1 MKYNIIIFRGKTFFL
16 NQKGQK
22 PIYFDLFINLFI
34 MKKIVFILALQCIA
48 TISLSAQEL
57 PKDTV
62 VPKSLNEVI
71 VIGKKAELNQKQV
84 KPLATIDEYLQQSG
98 KIEMIKR
105 GAYAWEPVINSMATE
120 RTLITIDGMRIFGAC
135 TDKMDP
141 ITSYIEVSNL
151 SEATIKSGQ
160 QGACHGATIGGA
172 IDLKRNRSNFNDL
185 GWKASVNSGFET
197 NSNQKIFG
205 TAVNYVDKSF
215 YIDTDF
221 MYRDADNY
229 KGGNNQEILF
239 SQFRKF
245 NISATS
251 GFLLAKNKLVEGS
264 IIYDK
269 ATDVGYP
276 ALPMDISLAEA
287 LITSL
292 KFEYTPK
299 SEKITSNFA
308 MTNWETK
315 IYYNTITHRMD
326 DTKRPFVPIHMDMPG
341 WSDTYGFYSKVIG
354 AFENHHFTADLNS
367 FYNRSIAEMTMYPS
381 DPNENLMFMFTWPD
395 VRTFYGSLFLE
406 DNIALNSNAS
416 LKFSGSLAN
425 HFNEVADQLGL
436 ESLQIFYPN
445 MSESKSR
452 ILKSISSNYLHS
464 QNGFEYGFGV
474 AYGERAPSVSEGYGF
489 YLFNSFD
496 RYDYIGNRG
505 LKNENSVEGNASISY
520 TTKKFSAKLQSSYF
534 HISNYI
540 VGKPDATV
548 LPMTIGASGI
558 KIYTTLDYATIFNTD
573 VNVEYQ
579 ISDHFKTKG
588 QLVYNYGKDFEDKN
602 LPFISPLRYSASVN
616 YRMNRFSSEI
626 MVQGN
631 ATQTQ
636 YSPFYGEDRTPDYA
650 ILNLATSYLFAIEG
664 SKLNVRAG
672 VENILDTYYS
682 TFSDWNNI
690 PRKGRNFFLNV
701 TFSY

>member
-1 MKYNIIIFRGKTFFL
+1 
-16 NQKGQK
+16 
-22 PIYFDLFINLFI
+22 
-34 MKKIVFILALQCIA
+34 MKKIIFILGLQFIA
-48 TISLSAQEL
+48 SISLSAQVQT
-57 PKDTV
+57 KDTI
-62 VPKSLNEVI
+62 VPKSLTEVI
-71 VIGKKAELNQKQV
+71 VINKKAQLSQKQA
-84 KPLATIDEYLQQSG
+84 KALATIDEYLQQSG

-105 GAYAWEPVINSMATE
+105 GVYAWEPIINSMATE

-141 ITSYIEVSNL
+141 ITSYVEVSNL

-160 QGACHGATIGGA
+160 QGTCHGATIGGA
-172 IDLKRNRSNFNDL
+172 IDLKRNRSNFSDL
-185 GWKASVNSGFET
+185 GWEASINTGYET

-205 TAVNYVDKSF
+205 TAINYVENSF
-215 YIDTDF
+215 YVDTDF

-229 KGGNNQEILF
+229 TAGNNQEVLF

-245 NISATS
+245 NVSTTS
-251 GFLLAKNKLVEGS
+251 GFLIGKNKLIEGS
-264 IIYDK
+264 LIYDK
-269 ATDVGYP
+269 ATNVGYP
-276 ALPMDISLAEA
+276 ALPMDVSLAEA

-299 SEKITSNFA
+299 SSKIE
-308 MTNWETK
+308 NWESK
-315 IYYNTITHRMD
+315 LYYNNITHRMD

-341 WSDTYGFYSKVIG
+341 WSDTYGFYSKAKGV
-354 AFENHHFTADLNS
+354 FENHHFTANLNS
-367 FYNRSIAEMTMYPS
+367 FYNRSIAEMTMYPT

-395 VRTFYGSLFLE
+395 VRTFYGGLFLE
-406 DNIALNSNAS
+406 DNIALNSTSS

-425 HFNEVADQLGL
+425 HFNKVADELGL

-445 MSESKSR
+445 MSASKIR
-452 ILKSISSNYLHS
+452 ILKSISSNYS
-464 QNGFEYGFGV
+464 YNKNGFEYGFGL
-474 AYGERAPSVSEGYGF
+474 AYGERSPSVSEGYGF

-496 RYDYIGNRG
+496 RYDYIGNPG
-505 LKNENSVEGNASISY
+505 LKNESSVEVNTSLGYA
-520 TTKKFSAKLQSSYF
+520 TKKFSAKVTSSYF

-540 VGKPDATV
+540 IGKPDAT
-548 LPMTIGASGI
+548 LIPMTIGASGV
-558 KIYTTLDYATIFNTD
+558 KIYTALNYATIFNTD
-573 VNVEYQ
+573 LNVEYQ

-602 LPFISPLRYSASVN
+602 LPFISPLRYSASLN
-616 YRMNRFSSEI
+616 YKIDRFSSEI

-631 ATQTQ
+631 ATQTK
-636 YSPFYGEDRTPDYA
+636 YSPFYGEDRTSDYA
-650 ILNLATSYLFAIEG
+650 ILNLATSYLFAIDG

-672 VENILDTYYS
+672 IENILDTYYS

-701 TFSY
+701 NFAY

>member
-1 MKYNIIIFRGKTFFL
+1 MKN
-16 NQKGQK
+16 
-22 PIYFDLFINLFI
+22 
-34 MKKIVFILALQCIA
+34 IVFILGLQFIA
-48 TISLSAQEL
+48 SISLSAQVQT
-57 PKDTV
+57 KDTIL
-62 VPKSLNEVI
+62 PKSLTEVI
-71 VIGKKAELNQKQV
+71 VINKKAHLSQKQS
-84 KPLATIDEYLQQSG
+84 KALATIDEYLQQSG

-105 GAYAWEPVINSMATE
+105 GVYAWEPIINSMATE

-141 ITSYIEVSNL
+141 ITSYVEVSNL

-160 QGACHGATIGGA
+160 QGTCHGATIGGA
-172 IDLKRNRSNFNDL
+172 IDLKRNRSNFSDL
-185 GWKASVNSGFET
+185 GWEASINTGYET

-205 TAVNYVDKSF
+205 TAINYVENSF
-215 YIDTDF
+215 YVDTDF

-229 KGGNNQEILF
+229 TAGNNQEVLF

-245 NISATS
+245 NVSTTS
-251 GFLLAKNKLVEGS
+251 GFLIGKNKLIEGS
-264 IIYDK
+264 LIYDK
-269 ATDVGYP
+269 ATNVGYP
-276 ALPMDISLAEA
+276 ALPMDVSLAEA

-299 SEKITSNFA
+299 SSKIE
-308 MTNWETK
+308 NWESK
-315 IYYNTITHRMD
+315 LYYNTITHRMD

-341 WSDTYGFYSKVIG
+341 WSDTYGFYSKAKGV
-354 AFENHHFTADLNS
+354 FENHHFTANLNS
-367 FYNRSIAEMTMYPS
+367 FYNRSIAEMTMYPT

-395 VRTFYGSLFLE
+395 IRTFYGSLFLE
-406 DNIALNSNAS
+406 DNIALNSTSS

-425 HFNEVADQLGL
+425 HFNKVADELGL

-445 MSESKSR
+445 MSASKIR
-452 ILKSISSNYLHS
+452 ILKSISSNYS
-464 QNGFEYGFGV
+464 YNKNGFEYGFGL

-496 RYDYIGNRG
+496 RYDYIGNPG
-505 LKNENSVEGNASISY
+505 LKNESSVEVNTSLGYA
-520 TTKKFSAKLQSSYF
+520 TKKFSAKVTSSYF

-540 VGKPDATV
+540 IGKPDAT
-548 LPMTIGASGI
+548 LIPMTIGASGV
-558 KIYTTLDYATIFNTD
+558 KIYTALDYATIFNTD
-573 VNVEYQ
+573 LNVEYQ

-602 LPFISPLRYSASVN
+602 LPFISPLRYSASLN
-616 YRMNRFSSEI
+616 YKIDRFSSEI

-631 ATQTQ
+631 ATQTK
-636 YSPFYGEDRTPDYA
+636 YSPFYGEDRTSDYA
-650 ILNLATSYLFAIEG
+650 ILNLATSYLFAIDG

-672 VENILDTYYS
+672 IENILDTYYS

-701 TFSY
+701 NFAY

>member
-1 MKYNIIIFRGKTFFL
+1 
-16 NQKGQK
+16 
-22 PIYFDLFINLFI
+22 
-34 MKKIVFILALQCIA
+34 MKKIVFILALQFIA
-48 TISLSAQEL
+48 SISLSAQVQT
-57 PKDTV
+57 KDTI
-62 VPKSLNEVI
+62 VPKSLTEVI
-71 VIGKKAELNQKQV
+71 VINKKAQLSQKQA
-84 KPLATIDEYLQQSG
+84 KALATIDEYLQQSG

-105 GAYAWEPVINSMATE
+105 GVYAWEPIINSMATE

-141 ITSYIEVSNL
+141 ITSYVEVSNL

-172 IDLKRNRSNFNDL
+172 IDLKRNRSNFSDL
-185 GWKASVNSGFET
+185 GWEASINTGYET

-205 TAVNYVDKSF
+205 TAINYVENSF
-215 YIDTDF
+215 YVDTDF

-229 KGGNNQEILF
+229 TAGNNQEVLF

-245 NISATS
+245 NVSITS
-251 GFLLAKNKLVEGS
+251 GFLIGKNKLIEGS
-264 IIYDK
+264 LIYDK
-269 ATDVGYP
+269 ATNVGYP
-276 ALPMDISLAEA
+276 ALPMDVSLAEA

-299 SEKITSNFA
+299 SSKIE
-308 MTNWETK
+308 NWESK
-315 IYYNTITHRMD
+315 LYYNTITHRMD

-341 WSDTYGFYSKVIG
+341 WSDTYGFYSKAKGV
-354 AFENHHFTADLNS
+354 FEKHHFTANLNS
-367 FYNRSIAEMTMYPS
+367 FYNRSIAEMTMYPT

-406 DNIALNSNAS
+406 DNIALNSTSS

-425 HFNEVADQLGL
+425 HFNKVADELGL

-445 MSESKSR
+445 MSASKIR
-452 ILKSISSNYLHS
+452 ILKSISSNYS
-464 QNGFEYGFGV
+464 YNKNGFEYGFGL
-474 AYGERAPSVSEGYGF
+474 AYGERSPSVSEGYGF

-496 RYDYIGNRG
+496 RYDYIGNPG
-505 LKNENSVEGNASISY
+505 LKNETSVEVNTSLAY
-520 TTKKFSAKLQSSYF
+520 AAKKFSAKLTSSYF

-540 VGKPDATV
+540 IGKPDAT
-548 LPMTIGASGI
+548 LIPMTIGASGV
-558 KIYTTLDYATIFNTD
+558 KIYTALNYATIFNTD
-573 VNVEYQ
+573 LNVEYQ

-602 LPFISPLRYSASVN
+602 LPFISPLRYSASLN
-616 YRMNRFSSEI
+616 YKIDRFSSEI

-631 ATQTQ
+631 ATQTK
-636 YSPFYGEDRTPDYA
+636 YSPFYGEDRTSDYA
-650 ILNLATSYLFAIEG
+650 ILNLATSYLFAIDG

-672 VENILDTYYS
+672 IENILDTYYS

-690 PRKGRNFFLNV
+690 SRKGRNFFLNV
-701 TFSY
+701 NFAY

>member
-1 MKYNIIIFRGKTFFL
+1 
-16 NQKGQK
+16 
-22 PIYFDLFINLFI
+22 
-34 MKKIVFILALQCIA
+34 MKKIVFILGLQFIA
-48 TISLSAQEL
+48 SISLSAQVQT
-57 PKDTV
+57 KDTI

-71 VIGKKAELNQKQV
+71 VISKKAQLSQKQA
-84 KPLATIDEYLQQSG
+84 KALATIDEYLQQSG

-105 GAYAWEPVINSMATE
+105 GGYAWEPIINSMATE

-141 ITSYIEVSNL
+141 ITSYVEVSNL

-172 IDLKRNRSNFNDL
+172 IDLKRNRSNFSDL
-185 GWKASVNSGFET
+185 GWEASINTGYET

-205 TAVNYVDKSF
+205 TAINYVENSF
-215 YIDTDF
+215 YVDTDF

-229 KGGNNQEILF
+229 TAGNNQEVLF

-245 NISATS
+245 NVSITS
-251 GFLLAKNKLVEGS
+251 GFLIGKNKLIEGS
-264 IIYDK
+264 LIYDK
-269 ATDVGYP
+269 ATNVGYP
-276 ALPMDISLAEA
+276 ALPMDVSLAEA

-299 SEKITSNFA
+299 SSKIE
-308 MTNWETK
+308 NWESK
-315 IYYNTITHRMD
+315 LYYNTITHRMD

-341 WSDTYGFYSKVIG
+341 WSDTYGFYSKAKGV
-354 AFENHHFTADLNS
+354 FENHHFTANLNS
-367 FYNRSIAEMTMYPS
+367 FYNRSIAEMTMYPT

-406 DNIALNSNAS
+406 DNIALNSTSS

-425 HFNEVADQLGL
+425 HFNKVADELGL

-445 MSESKSR
+445 MSASKIR
-452 ILKSISSNYLHS
+452 ILKSISSNYS
-464 QNGFEYGFGV
+464 YNKNGFEYGFGL

-496 RYDYIGNRG
+496 RYDYIGNPG
-505 LKNENSVEGNASISY
+505 LKNETSVEVNTSLAY
-520 TTKKFSAKLQSSYF
+520 ATKKLSAKLTSSYF

-540 VGKPDATV
+540 IGKPDAT
-548 LPMTIGASGI
+548 LIPMTIGASGV
-558 KIYTTLDYATIFNTD
+558 KIYTALNYATIFNTD
-573 VNVEYQ
+573 LNVEYQ

-602 LPFISPLRYSASVN
+602 LPFISPLRYSASLN
-616 YRMNRFSSEI
+616 YKIDRFSSEI

-636 YSPFYGEDRTPDYA
+636 YSPFYGEDRTSDYA
-650 ILNLATSYLFAIEG
+650 ILNLATSYLFAIDG

-672 VENILDTYYS
+672 IENILDTYYS

-701 TFSY
+701 NFAY

>member
-1 MKYNIIIFRGKTFFL
+1 
-16 NQKGQK
+16 
-22 PIYFDLFINLFI
+22 
-34 MKKIVFILALQCIA
+34 MKKIVFILALQFIA
-48 TISLSAQEL
+48 SISLSAQVQT
-57 PKDTV
+57 KDTI
-62 VPKSLNEVI
+62 VPKSLTEVI
-71 VIGKKAELNQKQV
+71 VINKKAHLSQKQS
-84 KPLATIDEYLQQSG
+84 KALATIDEYLQQSG

-105 GAYAWEPVINSMATE
+105 GGYAWEPIINSMATE

-141 ITSYIEVSNL
+141 ITSYVEVSNL
-151 SEATIKSGQ
+151 SEASIKSGQ

-172 IDLKRNRSNFNDL
+172 IDLKRNRSNFSDL
-185 GWKASVNSGFET
+185 GWEASINAGYET

-205 TAVNYVDKSF
+205 TAINYVENSF
-215 YIDTDF
+215 YVDTDF

-229 KGGNNQEILF
+229 TAGNNQEVLF

-245 NISATS
+245 NVSTTS
-251 GFLLAKNKLVEGS
+251 GFLIGKNKLIEGS
-264 IIYDK
+264 LIYDK
-269 ATDVGYP
+269 ATNVGYP
-276 ALPMDISLAEA
+276 ALPMDVSLAEA

-299 SEKITSNFA
+299 SSKIE
-308 MTNWETK
+308 NWESK
-315 IYYNTITHRMD
+315 LYYNTITHRMD

-341 WSDTYGFYSKVIG
+341 WSDTYGFYSKAKGV
-354 AFENHHFTADLNS
+354 FENHHFTADLNS
-367 FYNRSIAEMTMYPS
+367 FYNRSIAEMTMYPT

-406 DNIALNSNAS
+406 DNIALNSTSS

-425 HFNEVADQLGL
+425 HFNKVADELGL

-445 MSESKSR
+445 MSASKIR
-452 ILKSISSNYLHS
+452 ILKSISSNYS
-464 QNGFEYGFGV
+464 YNKNGFEYGFGL
-474 AYGERAPSVSEGYGF
+474 AYGERSPSVSEGYGF

-496 RYDYIGNRG
+496 RYDYIGNPG
-505 LKNENSVEGNASISY
+505 LKNESSVEVNTSLGYA
-520 TTKKFSAKLQSSYF
+520 TKKFSAKVTSSYF

-540 VGKPDATV
+540 IGKPDAT
-548 LPMTIGASGI
+548 LIPMTIGASGV
-558 KIYTTLDYATIFNTD
+558 KIYTALNYATIFNTD
-573 VNVEYQ
+573 LNVEYQ

-602 LPFISPLRYSASVN
+602 LPFISPLRYSAALN
-616 YRMNRFSSEI
+616 YKMNQFSSEI

-650 ILNLATSYLFAIEG
+650 IVNLATSYLFTIDG

-672 VENILDTYYS
+672 IENILDRYYS

-690 PRKGRNFFLNV
+690 PRQGRNFFLNL
-701 TFSY
+701 TFTY

>member
-1 MKYNIIIFRGKTFFL
+1 
-16 NQKGQK
+16 
-22 PIYFDLFINLFI
+22 
-34 MKKIVFILALQCIA
+34 MKKIVFILGLQFIA
-48 TISLSAQEL
+48 SISLSAQVQT
-57 PKDTV
+57 KDTI

-71 VIGKKAELNQKQV
+71 VISKKAHLSQKQA
-84 KPLATIDEYLQQSG
+84 KSLATIDEYLQQSG

-105 GAYAWEPVINSMATE
+105 GGYAWEPIINSMATE

-141 ITSYIEVSNL
+141 ITSYVEVSNL

-160 QGACHGATIGGA
+160 QGTCHGATIGGA
-172 IDLKRNRSNFNDL
+172 IDLKRNRSNFSDL
-185 GWKASVNSGFET
+185 GWEASINTGYET

-205 TAVNYVDKSF
+205 TAINYVENSF
-215 YIDTDF
+215 YVDTDF

-229 KGGNNQEILF
+229 TAGNNQEVLF

-245 NISATS
+245 NVSTTS
-251 GFLLAKNKLVEGS
+251 GFLIGKNKLIEGS
-264 IIYDK
+264 LIYDK
-269 ATDVGYP
+269 ATNVGYP
-276 ALPMDISLAEA
+276 ALPMDVSLAEA

-299 SEKITSNFA
+299 SSKIE
-308 MTNWETK
+308 NWESK
-315 IYYNTITHRMD
+315 LYYNTITHRMD

-341 WSDTYGFYSKVIG
+341 WSDTYGFYSKAKGV
-354 AFENHHFTADLNS
+354 FENHHFTANLNS
-367 FYNRSIAEMTMYPS
+367 FYNRSIAEMTMYPT

-406 DNIALNSNAS
+406 DNIALNSTSS

-425 HFNEVADQLGL
+425 HFNKVADELGL

-445 MSESKSR
+445 MSASKIR
-452 ILKSISSNYLHS
+452 ILKSISSNYS
-464 QNGFEYGFGV
+464 YNKNGFEYGFGL

-496 RYDYIGNRG
+496 RYDHIGNPG
-505 LKNENSVEGNASISY
+505 LKNESSVEVNTSLGYA
-520 TTKKFSAKLQSSYF
+520 TKKFSAKVTSSYF

-540 VGKPDATV
+540 IGKPDAT
-548 LPMTIGASGI
+548 LIPMTIGASGV
-558 KIYTTLDYATIFNTD
+558 KIYTALDYATIFNTD
-573 VNVEYQ
+573 LNVEYQ

-602 LPFISPLRYSASVN
+602 LPFISPLRYSASLN
-616 YRMNRFSSEI
+616 YKIDRFSSEI

-631 ATQTQ
+631 ATQTK
-636 YSPFYGEDRTPDYA
+636 YSPFYGEDRTSDYA
-650 ILNLATSYLFAIEG
+650 ILNLATSYLFAIDG

-672 VENILDTYYS
+672 IENILDTYYS

-701 TFSY
+701 NFAY